1 MNDEAYYI
9 RCMFCDEPIAER
21 QLKFRAIEGFEKLRT
36 EGGANQITLKAVR
49 HDDRGNEM
57 YACESCVRLR
67 SRGLELQEALAV

>member
-1 MNDEAYYI
+1 MSDEDFFI
-9 RCMFCDEPIAER
+9 HCMFCENVITER

-67 SRGLELQEALAV
+67 SRGLEFQEALAI